1 MRVLYVRVSSIGQNN
16 ERQKINDND
25 FDYLIEDVI
34 SGSVIFDERPGG
46 RKIIKLLDDGILTE
60 LNVWSIDRLGRNLKD
75 ILLTIDIFNNKG
87 VPIIFINQG
96 LRTLN
101 EDGTENNI
109 GKLIISILGSVAEME
124 RNQIRERQLEGIALA
139 KARGVYK
146 GRANGTKEDILT
158 FLSKPKNKKAV
169 ELLKKGYKNIEVSRI
184 VGVHTNTIT
193 KIKKVLNHND
203 TIQVNKS
210 ILQ

>member
-1 MRVLYVRVSSIGQNN
+1 MKVLYVRVSSIGQNN
-16 ERQKINDND
+16 ERQRLNDND

-46 RKIIKLLDDGILTE
+46 RKIMKLLNDGIMKE

-75 ILLTIDIFNNKG
+75 ILQTIDVFNDKG

-139 KARGVYK
+139 KARNVYK
-146 GRANGTKEDILT
+146 GRANGTKEDTLT
-158 FLSKPKNKKAV
+158 FLSKPKNKKALD
-169 ELLKKGYKNIEVSRI
+169 LLKKGYKNIEVSRI
-184 VGVHTNTIT
+184 VGVHANTIT
-193 KIKKVLNHND
+193 KIKKVLNQND
-203 TIQVNKS
+203 TIS
-210 ILQ
+210 SS

>member
-16 ERQKINDND
+16 DRQKINDSD
-25 FDYLIEDVI
+25 FDYVVEDVI
-34 SGSVIFDERPGG
+34 SGSVIFGERPGG
-46 RKIIKLLDDGILTE
+46 KKILKLLNDGVITG

-75 ILLTIDIFNNKG
+75 ILITIDIFNNKG

-101 EDGTENNI
+101 EDGTDNNV

-139 KARGVYK
+139 KARKVYK
-146 GRANGTKEDILT
+146 GRANGTKEDVLT
-158 FLSKPKNKKAV
+158 FLSKPKNKKALD
-169 ELLKKGYKNIEVSRI
+169 LLKKGYKNIEVSRI

-203 TIQVNKS
+203 TISSN
-210 ILQ
+210 

>member
-16 ERQKINDND
+16 DRQKINDSD
-25 FDYLIEDVI
+25 FDYVVEDVI
-34 SGSVIFDERPGG
+34 SGSVIFGERPGG
-46 RKIIKLLDDGILTE
+46 KKILKLLNDGVITE

-101 EDGTENNI
+101 EDGTENNV

-139 KARGVYK
+139 KARKVYK
-146 GRANGTKEDILT
+146 GRANGTKEDVLT
-158 FLSKPKNKKAV
+158 FLSKPKNKKALD
-169 ELLKKGYKNIEVSRI
+169 LLKKGYKNIEVSRI

-203 TIQVNKS
+203 TISSN
-210 ILQ
+210 

>member
-146 GRANGTKEDILT
+146 GRANGTKEDTLT

-203 TIQVNKS
+203 TISSN
-210 ILQ
+210 

>member
-1 MRVLYVRVSSIGQNN
+1 MKVLYVRVSSIGQNT

-25 FDYLIEDVI
+25 FDYVVEDVI

-46 RKIIKLLDDGILTE
+46 RKIMKLLEDGIIKE

-75 ILLTIDIFNNKG
+75 ILQTIDVFNDKG

-124 RNQIRERQLEGIALA
+124 RNQIRERQLEGVALA

-146 GRANGTKEDILT
+146 GRVNGTKEDILT

-184 VGVHTNTIT
+184 VGIHTNTIT
-193 KIKKVLNHND
+193 KIKKVLNQND
-203 TIQVNKS
+203 TISSN
-210 ILQ
+210 

>member
-1 MRVLYVRVSSIGQNN
+1 MRLLYVRVSSIGQNN

-34 SGSVIFDERPGG
+34 SGSVIFVERPGG
-46 RKIIKLLDDGILTE
+46 LKILKLLNDGVITE

-75 ILLTIDIFNNKG
+75 ILQTIDVFNDKG

-101 EDGTENNI
+101 EDGAENNI

-184 VGVHTNTIT
+184 VGIHTNTIT
-193 KIKKVLNHND
+193 KIKKVLNQND
-203 TIQVNKS
+203 TISSN
-210 ILQ
+210 

>member
-1 MRVLYVRVSSIGQNN
+1 MKVLYVRVSSIGQSS

-25 FDYLIEDVI
+25 FDYVVEDVI
-34 SGSVIFDERPGG
+34 SGSVIFGERPGG

-75 ILLTIDIFNNKG
+75 ILQTIDVFNDKG
-87 VPIIFINQG
+87 VPIIFVNQG
-96 LRTLN
+96 IRTLN

-146 GRANGTKEDILT
+146 GRTNGTKEDILT

-193 KIKKVLNHND
+193 KIKKVLNYND
-203 TIQVNKS
+203 TIQVN
-210 ILQ
+210 

>member
-1 MRVLYVRVSSIGQNN
+1 MKVLYVRVSSIGQNN

-25 FDYLIEDVI
+25 FDYVVEDVI
-34 SGSVIFDERPGG
+34 SGSVIFGERPGG
-46 RKIIKLLDDGILTE
+46 RKIIKLLDDGILKE

-75 ILLTIDIFNNKG
+75 ILQTIDIFNNKG

-139 KARGVYK
+139 KARNVYK
-146 GRANGTKEDILT
+146 GRANGTKEDTLT

-203 TIQVNKS
+203 TIQVN
-210 ILQ
+210 

>member
-1 MRVLYVRVSSIGQNN
+1 MKVLYVRVSSIGQNN
-16 ERQKINDND
+16 ERQRLNDND

-46 RKIIKLLDDGILTE
+46 RKIMKLLDDGIMKE

-75 ILLTIDIFNNKG
+75 ILQTIDVFNDKG
-87 VPIIFINQG
+87 VPIIFVNQG
-96 LRTLN
+96 IRTLN

-139 KARGVYK
+139 KARNVYK
-146 GRANGTKEDILT
+146 GRANGTKEDVLT
-158 FLSKPKNKKAV
+158 FLSKPKNRKAV

-184 VGVHTNTIT
+184 VGIHTNTIT
-193 KIKKVLNHND
+193 KIKKVLNQND
-203 TIQVNKS
+203 TISSN
-210 ILQ
+210 

>member
-1 MRVLYVRVSSIGQNN
+1 MKVLYVRVSSIGQNT

-25 FDYLIEDVI
+25 FDYVVEDVI

-46 RKIIKLLDDGILTE
+46 RKIMKLLEDGIIKE

-139 KARGVYK
+139 KARNVYK
-146 GRANGTKEDILT
+146 GRANGTKEDVLT
-158 FLSKPKNKKAV
+158 FLSKPKNRKAV

-193 KIKKVLNHND
+193 KIKKVLNKND
-203 TIQVNKS
+203 TISSN
-210 ILQ
+210 

>member
-1 MRVLYVRVSSIGQNN
+1 MKVLYVRVSSIGQNN
-16 ERQKINDND
+16 ERQRLNDND

-46 RKIIKLLDDGILTE
+46 RKIMKLLDDGIMKE

-75 ILLTIDIFNNKG
+75 ILQTIDVFNDKG

-158 FLSKPKNKKAV
+158 FLSKPKNKKSV

-184 VGVHTNTIT
+184 VGIHTNTIT
-193 KIKKVLNHND
+193 KIKKVLNQND
-203 TIQVNKS
+203 TISSN
-210 ILQ
+210 